1 MNNLTTS
8 SLDKETYEKLQG
20 ALEALKKMTE
30 KNQQKQ
36 ELKMWSDIT
45 VPLTL
50 NDALT
55 RYSKDDLS
63 AIRRRLEIKGASQL
77 KKGELIE
84 LLTTKIPLSLE
95 QICIYLDQERYNLIK
110 KLIHHGG
117 YVKAPKLTANQLN
130 YFRNIGIIFT
140 GTFEGKRILVIPEEI
155 VKNQFI
161 QDNHKQLITISR
173 RNTEWIKLTQGL
185 LYYYGTLTLSEL
197 HDLLEKLLNEPIRLS
212 DYLTVIDHAISYYEQ
227 IRMDQFGFSNLQ
239 VFDPERVRGEH
250 KTRKNLAFFPFSKE
264 QLLRAGEPGY
274 IERNDSYLQF
284 VNFLTQNY
292 EMSRQEAD
300 RIVEE
305 CVYANNMGESLNH
318 IFQFLQRRIEI
329 ENIEMVKACMDKIVN
344 LVNNTKQWFLKG
356 YSPREVSSA
365 NEQHSLQSDSKSN
378 IIDFA
383 TRQKVGRNDP
393 CPCGSNKKFKKCC
406 GR

>member
-1 MNNLTTS
+1 MTTS
-8 SLDKETYEKLQG
+8 SMDKETYEKLQG
-20 ALEALKKMTE
+20 ALESLKEMTQ

-36 ELKMWSDIT
+36 ELKMWT
-45 VPLTL
+45 NLAVPLTL
-50 NDALT
+50 NDALSG
-55 RYSKDDLS
+55 YSKDDLS
-63 AIRRRLEIKGASQL
+63 DIRRRLEIKGASQL

-84 LLTTKIPLSLE
+84 LLTTKIPFSLE
-95 QICIYLDQERYNLIK
+95 QICMYLDQERYNLIK

-117 YVKAPKLTANQLN
+117 YMEAPKLTANQLN
-130 YFRNIGIIFT
+130 YFRSIGIIFT
-140 GTFEGKRILVIPEEI
+140 GTFEGKRILAMPEEI

-161 QDNHKQLITISR
+161 QDNYKQLITISR

-185 LYYYGTLTLSEL
+185 LYYHGTLTLTEL
-197 HDLLEKLLNEPIRLS
+197 HDLLEKLMNEPIRLS

-227 IRMDQFGFSNLQ
+227 IRMDQFGFSNLR
-239 VFDPERVRGEH
+239 VFDPEKVRGEH

-300 RIVEE
+300 IIVEE
-305 CVYANNMGESLNH
+305 CVFANNMGESLNH
-318 IFQFLQRRIEI
+318 IFQFLQSRIEI

-356 YSPREVSSA
+356 YSPRELSSTK
-365 NEQHSLQSDSKSN
+365 EQKSLQSFSDPQQN
-378 IIDFA
+378 IIDFT

-406 GR
+406 GK

>member
-1 MNNLTTS
+1 ME
-8 SLDKETYEKLQG
+8 KETYEELQSAFK
-20 ALEALKKMTE
+20 ALREMTQ

-36 ELKMWSDIT
+36 ELKLWSDIS
-45 VPLTL
+45 VPFTM
-50 NDALT
+50 NEALS
-55 RYSKDDLS
+55 RFSKEELS
-63 AIRRRLEIKGASQL
+63 SIRRRLEIKGASQL
-77 KKGELIE
+77 KKGELID
-84 LLTTKIPLSLE
+84 LLSIKIPLSME
-95 QICIYLDQERYNLIK
+95 KIIMYLDQERYNLIQ

-117 YVKAPKLTANQLN
+117 YIEAPKLTPNQLN

-140 GTFEGKRILVIPEEI
+140 GTFKGKKIIAITEEI
-155 VKNQFI
+155 VENPLFRDK
-161 QDNHKQLITISR
+161 HKLFITISR

-185 LYYYGTLTLSEL
+185 LYYYGTLTLNEL
-197 HDLLEKLLNEPIRLS
+197 HDLLEKYMNEPINLS
-212 DYLTVIDHAISYYEQ
+212 DYLSVIDHAISYYEQ
-227 IRMDQFGFSNLQ
+227 IKIDQIGFANNRVL
-239 VFDPERVRGEH
+239 DPEKVRGEQRS
-250 KTRKNLAFFPFSKE
+250 RKDLAFFQFSKE

-305 CVYANNMGESLNH
+305 CVYANNIGESLNH
-318 IFQFLQRRIEI
+318 IFQFLQSRIEI

>member
-1 MNNLTTS
+1 M
-8 SLDKETYEKLQG
+8 DKETYEKLQG
-20 ALEALKKMTE
+20 ALEALREMTQ

-36 ELKMWSDIT
+36 ELKMWSNLS

-55 RYSKDDLS
+55 SYSKDDLS

-95 QICIYLDQERYNLIK
+95 QIYLYLDQERYNLIK
-110 KLIHHGG
+110 KLIHYGG
-117 YVKAPKLTANQLN
+117 YMKAPKLTANQLN

-140 GTFEGKRILVIPEEI
+140 GTFEGNRILAMPEEI

-161 QDNHKQLITISR
+161 QDKHKQLITISR

-185 LYYYGTLTLSEL
+185 LYYNGTLTLTEL
-197 HDLLEKLLNEPIRLS
+197 HDLLEKLMNEPIRLF

-227 IRMDQFGFSNLQ
+227 IRRDQFGFSNSR
-239 VFDPERVRGEH
+239 VFDSEKVKDEH
-250 KTRKNLAFFPFSKE
+250 NTRKDLAFFPFSKE

-274 IERNDSYLQF
+274 IEQNDSYLQF

-300 RIVEE
+300 GIVEE

-318 IFQFLQRRIEI
+318 IFQFLQSRIEI
-329 ENIEMVKACMDKIVN
+329 ENIEMSKACMDKVVN

-356 YSPREVSSA
+356 YSPRELSSA
-365 NEQHSLQSDSKSN
+365 NAQQSLRSDPKPS